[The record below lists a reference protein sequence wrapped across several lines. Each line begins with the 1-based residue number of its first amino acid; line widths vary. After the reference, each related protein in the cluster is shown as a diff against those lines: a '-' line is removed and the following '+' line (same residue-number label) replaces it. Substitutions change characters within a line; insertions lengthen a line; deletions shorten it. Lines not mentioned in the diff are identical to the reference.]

1 MWHHIVELCQSY
13 PQLVIFLVIAIGY
26 FIGQIKLGNFSLGAT
41 ASILIVALFFGQLN
55 IAVSPLVETLSFA
68 IFIFCIGYKVGP
80 EFFSSLGELGLKF
93 ILLSV
98 FVCVVGLVVAIGLG
112 KFFNFDPGLTA
123 GLLGGAMTQSSVVGA
138 ATSVIKQLPIP

>member
-80 EFFSSLGELGLKF
+80 EFFSSLGRSPLVAERNILFFTKSLSGYLKNEYPERQF
-93 ILLSV
+93 QEDQK
-98 FVCVVGLVVAIGLG
+98 G
-112 KFFNFDPGLTA
+112 
-123 GLLGGAMTQSSVVGA
+123 GLLAPFLLRRT
-138 ATSVIKQLPIP
+138 